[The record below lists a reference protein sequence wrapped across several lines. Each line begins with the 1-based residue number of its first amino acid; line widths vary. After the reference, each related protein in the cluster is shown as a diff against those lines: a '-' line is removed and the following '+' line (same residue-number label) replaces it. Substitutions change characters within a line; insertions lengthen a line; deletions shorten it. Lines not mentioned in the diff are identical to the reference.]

1 MSASGTQ
8 SSYHPA
14 RPDKR
19 RRSRGI
25 VIAAIVAVVAVAAFL
40 AAGLLTSNGK
50 TQVRLGD
57 NEFTVGK
64 VGPLADR
71 IERDGPLLF
80 QDLLIGGTRDIYVNH
95 IGANDDIGWV
105 AFDARVPGSDRSCTL
120 AWDGAQQVFTDPCT
134 KATIPPDGG
143 DLPHYSTRVD
153 DSGVLVI
160 DLSPGGDPGQG
171 TSTTGATTTVLV
183 TGRLTTTTGG

>member
-19 RRSRGI
+19 RRNRGV
-25 VIAAIVAVVAVAAFL
+25 VIALSVVAVAFGAFL
-40 AAGLLTSNGK
+40 AAGLLTSSGT

-57 NEFTVGK
+57 NEFKVGRI
-64 VGPLADR
+64 GPLADR

-80 QDLLIGGTRDIYVNH
+80 QDLLIGGSRDIYVNH
-95 IGANDDIGWV
+95 VGSVDEIGWV

-120 AWDGAQQVFTDPCT
+120 VWNGAQQVFADPCT
-134 KATIPPDGG
+134 KATIPADGG
-143 DLPHYSTRVD
+143 DLPHYPTRVD
-153 DSGVLVI
+153 DGVLIV
-160 DLSPGGDPGQG
+160 DLTPGGNPGQG

-183 TGRLTTTTGG
+183 TGRLTTTTAG